1 MPGLQVIGC
10 GPASRPALRT
20 PAAPRD
26 SLEGGDRPVRWPGRG
41 GDGVFLPSSGPSKPE
56 RVQRVLFGWGKKEN
70 LRGSSSPG
78 GGRGTTGRFPVSVR
92 AERPRPPSWSSFF
105 PVVTN
110 ITPLTPCSTFRK
122 RFGARHVGA
131 PWCPGPC
138 CAHTVRVCFLFAHRG
153 PGSCGC
159 PGDVTTNQA
168 PETAEMDC
176 VAVLGAG
183 GLRSRGG
190 QGCSPLPVPDFR
202 SPTSERVAEPQGL
215 ASHSL
220 GDWWDRHASH
230 PRQAAGHAPSAR
242 GPWPLACCRHRPHS
256 CREWPPEAGFVGQL
270 PRSQPFIS
278 PQAPAGVLRGALPW
292 HGD

>member
-1 MPGLQVIGC
+1 MAAVPGLQVIGC

-20 PAAPRD
+20 PAAPRG

-41 GDGVFLPSSGPSKPE
+41 GDSVFLPSSGPSKPE

-131 PWCPGPC
+131 PWCPGPR
-138 CAHTVRVCFLFAHRG
+138 CAHTVCVCFLFAHRG

-202 SPTSERVAEPQGL
+202 ACGRAPGPGFAQSRGL
-215 ASHSL
+215 V
-220 GDWWDRHASH
+220 G
-230 PRQAAGHAPSAR
+230 PS
-242 GPWPLACCRHRPHS
+242 CF
-256 CREWPPEAGFVGQL
+256 PP
-270 PRSQPFIS
+270 
-278 PQAPAGVLRGALPW
+278 
-292 HGD
+292 